1 VIFFLSTGA
10 LDKASFKR
18 ERKDVLGGV
27 DGGGGAS
34 RSGGGGGAGWELS
47 DEQEE
52 GAGAEQEESAGVP
65 CFPFINFFSFFLIVK
80 HFVYFPPL
88 L

>member
-27 DGGGGAS
+27 DGGEEAS
-34 RSGGGGGAGWELS
+34 RFGGEGGAGWDLS

-52 GAGAEQEESAGVP
+52 GAGVEQEESAGVP
-65 CFPFINFFSFFLIVK
+65 VFFFS
-80 HFVYFPPL
+80 
-88 L
+88 